1 MPHQSR
7 IWSLTVITVKG
18 VALAL
23 LGAASGMPA
32 SAAEEFP
39 TPLPNDSDLKV
50 NTLPAQYPKGWAFLA
65 YANDKFEIRDVGSDA
80 RAVEGQLPGF
90 ESATLLVGSRR
101 PELYVADTVWARGN
115 HGTRTDFITIY
126 DKRTL
131 TPSGEVVLPGTKRAL
146 VVPMQG
152 MFAFADEERLA
163 LVFNFTPA
171 MSVTV
176 VDLEQRK
183 VLSEVETPGCSLV
196 YPTGRRGFSSLCASG
211 TLLSVQLD
219 AQGRVA
225 SRHESAVFNKLDT
238 DPLLT
243 TSAEVN
249 GVNYFPS
256 LLGRIQPIDL
266 RGEEPKILPDWPLVP
281 PSEAAENWRPSGL
294 QQITGSDDGHL
305 YVLMQRDAHEGTHK
319 DPGNEVWV
327 YDPQTH
333 ARLERLRLVR
343 PGTSI
348 EVTHEQEPNLL
359 VAATDQLD
367 VYSLPHGAL
376 VRSLD
381 AAARRGGM
389 LIEAVK

>member
-1 MPHQSR
+1 
-7 IWSLTVITVKG
+7 VITV
-18 VALAL
+18 LAATA
-23 LGAASGMPA
+23 GIVGMTVWMRADAADT
-32 SAAEEFP
+32 FP
-39 TPLPNDSDLKV
+39 TPLPNDSELKV

-80 RAVEGQLPGF
+80 RTVEGQLPGF
-90 ESATLLVGSRR
+90 ESATLLVGTRR

-131 TPSGEVVLPGTKRAL
+131 TVSGEVVLPGAKRGL
-146 VVPMQG
+146 IVPMQG

-176 VDLEQRK
+176 VDLEKRK

-219 AQGRVA
+219 AQGHVA
-225 SRHESAVFNKLDT
+225 SRRESSPFNKLDT

-243 TSAEVN
+243 SAAQVD
-249 GVNYFPS
+249 GVSYFPS
-256 LLGRIQPIDL
+256 LLGRIQPLDL
-266 RGEEPKILPDWPLVP
+266 RDEEAKILPDWPLVP
-281 PSEAAENWRPSGL
+281 ASEAAESWRPSGL
-294 QQITGSDDGHL
+294 QLIAASDDGHL

-319 DPGNEVWV
+319 DPGTEVWV
-327 YDPQTH
+327 YDPQTR
-333 ARLERLRLVR
+333 ARVQRLRLVR

-348 EVTHEQEPNLL
+348 AVTHEEEPKLL
-359 VAATDQLD
+359 VAASDQLD
-367 VYSLPHGAL
+367 VYSLPQGAL